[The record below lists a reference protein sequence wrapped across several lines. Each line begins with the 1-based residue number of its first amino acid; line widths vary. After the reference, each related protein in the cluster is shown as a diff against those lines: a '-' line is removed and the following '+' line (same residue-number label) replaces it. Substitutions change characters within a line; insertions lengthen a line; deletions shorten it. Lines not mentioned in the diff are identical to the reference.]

1 MFKKSR
7 TLREILTVF
16 LSLSLSSNL
25 SLNFLMQPTR
35 SQDIEPL
42 LLTKSPKL
50 CFWENEKLPPPP
62 LSQTELSIP
71 SLWLAEE
78 LYGYST
84 LEPRKLPS
92 DDDTTNSEPDTE
104 NRERYKILETW
115 YVELEIT
122 QLEPDLYVNNLVT
135 LVVNRINWNREK
147 YMGQYIFVSR
157 FASVTRRYGYNL
169 RVCNRQG
176 DLLAYYICDF
186 DQTPLSCQ
194 IEIRSEGFGLRDF
207 REFKPE
213 TLSPE

>member
-7 TLREILTVF
+7 TLKRIVTVF
-16 LSLSLSSNL
+16 LSLS
-25 SLNFLMQPTR
+25 FFMQPAR
-35 SQDIEPL
+35 SQDIESI

-50 CFWENEKLPPPP
+50 CFWENEEIPPPP

-84 LEPRKLPS
+84 LEPPKLPS
-92 DDDTTNSEPDTE
+92 DAEDSLE

-115 YVELEIT
+115 YVEPKIT

-135 LVVNRINWNREK
+135 LVVNRINWNRER

-176 DLLAYYICDF
+176 DLLAYYVCDF
-186 DQTPLSCQ
+186 DQIPSNCE
-194 IEIRSEGFGLRDF
+194 IEVRSAGFGIRDF

-213 TLSPE
+213 TTTPE